1 MPLSTAPFCHHV
13 AKPFS
18 TICES
23 TVFIGLCGGVGLT
36 AVAKADSSDWESGL
50 LCLHVS
56 QKGSVP
62 LSRPML
68 VSESISLKRVNT
80 PASSADNSTQLQT
93 CRSGIWEAGVFA
105 PLLSEKQF
113 RRSWY
118 FGSKIQNTLN
128 LTPMAWFSA
137 IWNSRNIPSC
147 WIVPKSWTHNCT
159 KRPGPVESAD
169 LRF

>member
-68 VSESISLKRVNT
+68 VSESIPLKLVNT
-80 PASSADNSTQLQT
+80 PASSADNSTQLQI

-105 PLLSEKQF
+105 PLLSENNLDDHNILVQRF
-113 RRSWY
+113 RTLWSWRQWRD
-118 FGSKIQNTLN
+118 FQQSEIHETSHHAELCQK
-128 LTPMAWFSA
+128 
-137 IWNSRNIPSC
+137 
-147 WIVPKSWTHNCT
+147 
-159 KRPGPVESAD
+159 VERITAQKY
-169 LRF
+169 LAL